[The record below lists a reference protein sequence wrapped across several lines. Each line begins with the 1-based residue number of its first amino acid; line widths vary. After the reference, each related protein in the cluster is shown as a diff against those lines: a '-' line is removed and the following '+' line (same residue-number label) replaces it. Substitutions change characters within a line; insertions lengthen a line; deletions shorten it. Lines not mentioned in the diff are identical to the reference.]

1 MGRLNADKG
10 VRIAIDVARLAPR
23 PIKIVGQGDPA
34 RFLEGNP
41 HASYLP
47 PVLHGHT
54 GYRSRTLEQFE
65 WAARNI
71 GRLDIRM
78 TLSYEIECKV
88 DQRAAGRC
96 EYCQLH
102 QSLQG
107 ATFHVEHIIPRSRG
121 GTSQLDNLAWA
132 CPIGYV
138 KSCFQIL
145 HGS

>member
-1 MGRLNADKG
+1 M
-10 VRIAIDVARLAPR
+10 
-23 PIKIVGQGDPA
+23 GQGDPA

-41 HASYLP
+41 HASYVP

-107 ATFHVEHIIPRSRG
+107 ATPLSLALAAAHPNLTISPGRAQS
-121 GTSQLDNLAWA
+121 GT
-132 CPIGYV
+132 
-138 KSCFQIL
+138 
-145 HGS
+145 